1 MIAFVYIIHQTM
13 LIRSFKMFDLVHFE
27 MKRVNRLEN
36 LLKTN
41 SYYNSSIANQFE
53 SLRDILHENDADAQ
67 SDFLSTM
74 NEIALELNDVFNFK
88 V

>member
-1 MIAFVYIIHQTM
+1 
-13 LIRSFKMFDLVHFE
+13 MFDLVHFE